1 MAAEAASAASTP
13 EMIAQEFIIAVMESA
28 PLAPP
33 TTQPALVGGFIW
45 DWVDQSIKMPA
56 PDGSGYYMAF
66 GGDFGDTPN
75 DGNFCTNGVIFS
87 DRTYSAKAG

>member
-1 MAAEAASAASTP
+1 MAGKRREGAFTEIP
-13 EMIAQEFIIAVMESA
+13 EWRTVKPHVVCEYAHAMGNSIGNFKEYWE
-28 PLAPP
+28 
-33 TTQPALVGGFIW
+33 TYERYPALVGGFIW

-75 DGNFCTNGVIFS
+75 DGNFA
-87 DRTYSAKAG
+87 RMA

>member
-1 MAAEAASAASTP
+1 MGNSIGNFKEYWETY
-13 EMIAQEFIIAVMESA
+13 ERY
-28 PLAPP
+28 
-33 TTQPALVGGFIW
+33 PALVGGSIW

-56 PDGSGYYMAF
+56 PVWFRLLYGL

-87 DRTYSAKAG
+87 DRTYSAAYEVKKNTSACMG